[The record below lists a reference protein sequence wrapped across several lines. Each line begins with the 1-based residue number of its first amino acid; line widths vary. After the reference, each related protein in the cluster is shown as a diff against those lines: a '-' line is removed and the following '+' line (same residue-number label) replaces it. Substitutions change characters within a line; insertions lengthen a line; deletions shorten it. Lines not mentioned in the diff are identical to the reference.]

1 MTMVDI
7 IEKKKNGEELNVDEI
22 NYWITNYCAD
32 KIPDYQVSSL
42 LMAICIRGMNAMET
56 FYLTQAM
63 LNSGKTLNLSSI
75 PGIKCDKHSTGGV
88 GDKTSLVLCPLVASL
103 GIKIAKMS
111 GRGLG
116 FTGGTLDKL
125 ESIPGVNVEMPV
137 DQFLDIVNTCG
148 MAIVGQSEELVP
160 ADKKLYALRDV
171 TGTVESIPLI
181 ASSIMS
187 KKLASGSDCI
197 LLDVKYGKGAFMKTK
212 EEAEKLAQEMVKI
225 GTYFHKDTRAE
236 ITSMDQP
243 LGYAIGNILE
253 VKEAIDTLKGRGPK
267 DFVDLCLTSATTM
280 LFQAKLFND
289 KRKTREAL
297 ERNIANGRAFEVFKS
312 FIRAEGGDVSYL
324 DNPSKFPTAMYSYP
338 IRSMKSGYI
347 SEIDTLNL
355 GLISMHLGAGREK
368 KGDVIDMAAGIVLNK
383 KLGDKVNKGDL
394 LLTLYTERSNM
405 QAYETSALN
414 CFSFSQDVVPVA
426 PTVEELI
433 TYDQDKDEF
442 SITKN

>member
-1 MTMVDI
+1 
-7 IEKKKNGEELNVDEI
+7 
-22 NYWITNYCAD
+22 
-32 KIPDYQVSSL
+32 
-42 LMAICIRGMNAMET
+42 
-56 FYLTQAM
+56 
-63 LNSGKTLNLSSI
+63 
-75 PGIKCDKHSTGGV
+75 
-88 GDKTSLVLCPLVASL
+88 
-103 GIKIAKMS
+103 
-111 GRGLG
+111 
-116 FTGGTLDKL
+116 
-125 ESIPGVNVEMPV
+125 
-137 DQFLDIVNTCG
+137 
-148 MAIVGQSEELVP
+148 
-160 ADKKLYALRDV
+160 
-171 TGTVESIPLI
+171 
-181 ASSIMS
+181 
-187 KKLASGSDCI
+187 
-197 LLDVKYGKGAFMKTK
+197 
-212 EEAEKLAQEMVKI
+212 
-225 GTYFHKDTRAE
+225 
-236 ITSMDQP
+236 
-243 LGYAIGNILE
+243 
-253 VKEAIDTLKGRGPK
+253 
-267 DFVDLCLTSATTM
+267 M